1 VLWLARPDPV
11 KARRMESTFCPC
23 STSTFLARSWNS
35 LRQPT
40 SATGETSPGPLSQ
53 LSRQLPIR
61 SKRRDWLHPTAFE
74 ALGCRGIGGG
84 LRIGVGKEDGV
95 KRGKHRGQ
103 KRGAVRAALAQGDGA
118 KTVEKVE
125 VMEPDTPKVETGCV

>member
-1 VLWLARPDPV
+1 VLWPDPV

-23 STSTFLARSWNS
+23 STPSFLARSGTS
-35 LRQPT
+35 FGQPT
-40 SATGETSPGPLSQ
+40 SGERSLGSPSQ
-53 LSRQLPIR
+53 LSMQLPIR
-61 SKRRDWLHPTAFE
+61 SKRRDWSHPTAFE
-74 ALGCRGIGGG
+74 ALGCRGVGGG
-84 LRIGVGKEDGV
+84 LGIGVGKEDSV

-125 VMEPDTPKVETGCV
+125 VLEPDTPKVETGCV